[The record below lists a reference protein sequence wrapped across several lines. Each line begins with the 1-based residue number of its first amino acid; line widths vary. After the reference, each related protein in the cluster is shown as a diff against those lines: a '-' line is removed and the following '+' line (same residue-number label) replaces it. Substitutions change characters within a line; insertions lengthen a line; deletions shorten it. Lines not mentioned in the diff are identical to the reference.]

1 MTLEQMKQA
10 LSDQGWHFNPRKGT
24 VDLILNDNPF
34 IKGHFL
40 YITVP
45 LKPLRD

>member
-24 VDLILNDNPF
+24 DLILNDNPF
-34 IKGHFL
+34 IKWHFL